1 MMGHGRSRFLPKGCI
16 LPEILEEVRAEAV
29 EERRVLDVVGREV
42 AKMQGS
48 TSPLLL
54 MWMYLRPP
62 DRQPP
67 VRVPSPQK
75 SATRRGRV
83 FRMCMTPRRS

>member
-1 MMGHGRSRFLPKGCI
+1 MSDLSLMLSTAKW
-16 LPEILEEVRAEAV
+16 
-29 EERRVLDVVGREV
+29 

-62 DRQPP
+62 DRHPP
-67 VRVPSPQK
+67 VSGPSPQK
-75 SATRRGRV
+75 SATKSGWVERIRV
-83 FRMCMTPRRS
+83 TPSRS